1 MKPAFWIWLL
11 SAPVLTG
18 VLITVLLMMP
28 SLAPALGMWIVV
40 AAAASAVITVPFS
53 LVVGKSLR

>member
-18 VLITVLLMMP
+18 MLITVLLMMP
-28 SLAPALGMWIVV
+28 SVASSLGMWIVG
-40 AAAASAVITVPFS
+40 AAALSAVVTVPFS
-53 LVVGKSLR
+53 MAVGKAIS